1 MDSGEDGEM
10 ADGANTESRRSES
23 TSAALWRLELD
34 SMRVAAKTF
43 VWAKGRLPLDSPE
56 LVEWLLEFTRYTG
69 EMLRLTQEAYLE
81 HMQACLKPSVV
92 VPADYFEKKANEVPK

>member
-1 MDSGEDGEM
+1 M

-43 VWAKGRLPLDSPE
+43 VWAKGRLPMDSPE

-69 EMLRLTQEAYLE
+69 EMLRLTQEQYLS
-81 HMQACLKPSVV
+81 HMQTCLKPSVV